1 MIDIKPFCYYTDFDP
16 SKRRYASEPQ
26 AIIEVGLE
34 LTDPDLIL
42 EMWKPLYR
50 LEDIQIID
58 NEVKEFI
65 DDVAQQIPEKPD
77 YWSSCGQCDC
87 NIDRAEE
94 IKAKFQEGKK
104 EFV

>member
-16 SKRRYASEPQ
+16 SRRRYASEPH

-34 LTDPDLIL
+34 LTDPELIL

-50 LEDIQIID
+50 LEDIQIIEA
-58 NEVKEFI
+58 EVTEFI
-65 DDVAQQIPEKPD
+65 NDVSQQEPEKPD
-77 YWSSCGQCDC
+77 YWSSCGQCDR

-94 IKAKFQEGKK
+94 IVDKIKK
-104 EFV
+104 DKTE